1 MRVLVVEDETTL
13 REQLVDRLREEG
25 MVVDAAGDGR
35 VGLYLG
41 TEYEFDAAVVDLGLP
56 ELDGVSLIERLRAAQ
71 RGFPILILPAR
82 DRWQDKVTGLDAGA
96 DDYLAKPFHYEELIA
111 RLRALVRRAAGFAS
125 ATISHGPI
133 TLDTNTKEVRVNGA
147 LIELTAFEYN
157 LLEYL
162 MLHPNKVVSKTEL
175 TEHLYAQDFERDSNV
190 IEVFVGRLRKK
201 LDPSGDSR
209 PISTVRGQGYRL
221 AME

>member
-71 RGFPILILPAR
+71 RGFPILILTAR

>member
-1 MRVLVVEDETTL
+1 MVEDETTL

-71 RGFPILILPAR
+71 RGFPILILTAR

>member
-1 MRVLVVEDETTL
+1 MVEDETTL

-25 MVVDAAGDGR
+25 LVVDAAGDGR

-71 RGFPILILPAR
+71 RGFPILILTAR

>member
-71 RGFPILILPAR
+71 RRFPILILTAR
-82 DRWQDKVTGLDAGA
+82 DRWQDKVTGLAALCVGAGMGTATIIERVNA
-96 DDYLAKPFHYEELIA
+96 DGNP
-111 RLRALVRRAAGFAS
+111 LRAG
-125 ATISHGPI
+125 
-133 TLDTNTKEVRVNGA
+133 GA
-147 LIELTAFEYN
+147 QPRIRPVPPHRP
-157 LLEYL
+157 LL
-162 MLHPNKVVSKTEL
+162 P
-175 TEHLYAQDFERDSNV
+175 
-190 IEVFVGRLRKK
+190 GR
-201 LDPSGDSR
+201 
-209 PISTVRGQGYRL
+209 
-221 AME
+221 

>member
-1 MRVLVVEDETTL
+1 MEDETTL

-71 RGFPILILPAR
+71 RGFPILILTAR